1 MKYILFIFLPY
12 LYLFFLCG
20 INPPKDIQSCIF
32 YNFDNE
38 TSSNEKCCLIENGKN
53 KFCYLVNE
61 NEIKE
66 NKVIFNKEEYN
77 ITCKNESENDNKS
90 NKKVPVL
97 GEICVTN
104 KSINIT
110 VPKDCIENNEFDK
123 IKYPCCLFRLQ
134 KKNIEEET
142 TNICISLGYIS
153 AQDYLTYDK
162 KIIDCNINY
171 IKNKYLLIIIILLSF
186 LL

>member
-20 INPPKDIQSCIF
+20 INPPKNIQSCIF

-77 ITCKNESENDNKS
+77 ITCKNESEYENKDN
-90 NKKVPVL
+90 NGPVL

-104 KSINIT
+104 KSINISG
-110 VPKDCIENNEFDK
+110 PKDCIDNNIFDG

-142 TNICISLGYIS
+142 MNICISLGYIS
-153 AQDYLTYDK
+153 SQDYLTYDK
-162 KIIDCNINY
+162 NILDCNINY
-171 IKNKYLLIIIILLSF
+171 IKNKYLLIIILLLSF

>member
-20 INPPKDIQSCIF
+20 INPPKNIQSCIF

-66 NKVIFNKEEYN
+66 NKVIFNKYN
-77 ITCKNESENDNKS
+77 M
-90 NKKVPVL
+90 
-97 GEICVTN
+97 
-104 KSINIT
+104 
-110 VPKDCIENNEFDK
+110 
-123 IKYPCCLFRLQ
+123 
-134 KKNIEEET
+134 
-142 TNICISLGYIS
+142 
-153 AQDYLTYDK
+153 
-162 KIIDCNINY
+162 
-171 IKNKYLLIIIILLSF
+171 
-186 LL
+186 